1 MLSFRNLMWVRR
13 RFCSVI
19 KTALAVIVALAC
31 LAPSELSA
39 KVKWSKKRPTIR
51 SLSVRK
57 SVPATPFSTVVIDA
71 GHGGFDL
78 PAYVVIESVFRHLAA
93 CFAHHWCV
101 ENSDLCSQLVIQL
114 VCFEQGDANCTIL
127 AAHNC
132 GVSVGIKGGNDGRL
146 RIVGRRN
153 TCSHYFRFL
162 IAPPIII

>member
-51 SLSVRK
+51 SLFVRK

-114 VCFEQGDANCTIL
+114 VASNRATPIVLFLPRTIAVYPSGL
-127 AAHNC
+127 RVATMAD
-132 GVSVGIKGGNDGRL
+132 SALLVGGIP
-146 RIVGRRN
+146 V
-153 TCSHYFRFL
+153 
-162 IAPPIII
+162 AIISAS